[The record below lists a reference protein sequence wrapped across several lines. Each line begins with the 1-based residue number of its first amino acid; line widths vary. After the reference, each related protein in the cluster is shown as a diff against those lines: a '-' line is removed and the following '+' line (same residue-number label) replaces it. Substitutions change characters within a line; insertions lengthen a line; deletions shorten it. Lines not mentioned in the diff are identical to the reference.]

1 MLGNVIPLAQLHDV
15 IDAFLE
21 KGFPSLNNIVITML
35 IKLKPILL
43 NSYDNQLL
51 TALSMQRLT
60 R

>member
-1 MLGNVIPLAQLHDV
+1 MLGNVIPLAQLHYV

-21 KGFPSLNNIVITML
+21 KGFSSLNNIVIAML

>member
-1 MLGNVIPLAQLHDV
+1 MLGNVIPLAQLHHV

-21 KGFPSLNNIVITML
+21 KGFSSLNNIVITML